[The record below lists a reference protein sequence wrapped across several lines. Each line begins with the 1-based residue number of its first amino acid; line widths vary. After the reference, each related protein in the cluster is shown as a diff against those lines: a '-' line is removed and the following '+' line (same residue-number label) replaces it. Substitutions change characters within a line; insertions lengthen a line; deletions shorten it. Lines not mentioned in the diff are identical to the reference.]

1 LAKEP
6 GLPWICTSHD
16 WGIAVI
22 VKKRFF
28 VQVYLI
34 YHMQIG
40 VIIYEDNN
48 HLRESLSNLITF
60 SRDLLLLGHYAQAND
75 VVDHVKKLQ
84 PDVIL
89 MDIDMPGTNGIEAV
103 KRIRDSN
110 LQVQIIMLT
119 VFDDNSHV
127 LDAICAGAS
136 GYLLKKY
143 ISDHLLDAVTQ
154 VMQGEAPMSPGIAR
168 MIISNMQQTA
178 KQVLNDYKLTGREK
192 EILSELSRGNSY
204 KLIAAGLGISIDTVR
219 THIKKIYEKLQVHSQ
234 TEAISKAVNER
245 LV

>member
-1 LAKEP
+1 
-6 GLPWICTSHD
+6 
-16 WGIAVI
+16 
-22 VKKRFF
+22 
-28 VQVYLI
+28 
-34 YHMQIG
+34 MQTG

-48 HLRESLSNLITF
+48 HLRESVSNLITY
-60 SRDLLLLGHYAQAND
+60 SRDLVLLGNYSQAND
-75 VVDHVKKLQ
+75 VVEHVKDLQ

-89 MDIDMPGTNGIEAV
+89 MDIDMPGTSGIEAV
-103 KRIRDSN
+103 RQIRAFN
-110 LQVQIIMLT
+110 QHVQIIMLT

-168 MIISNMQQTA
+168 MIISSMHQTTA
-178 KQVLNDYKLTGREK
+178 LPILNDYKLTSREK
-192 EILSELSRGNSY
+192 DILAELSKGNSY
-204 KLIAAGLGISIDTVR
+204 KMIAADLNISIDTVR

-234 TEAISKAVNER
+234 TEAVSKAVNER